1 MFIRGLISLQTDVL
15 MELKEVTAGYPGH
28 VALKDISFRV
38 KKKEAIAVVGPN
50 GGGKS
55 TLLKV
60 IMGLIEPQRGE
71 VLILGEKPYKNHHLK
86 SKIAYL
92 PQQSTINPHFPAL
105 IEDIVQLG
113 LFSELGLL
121 KRPTKAH
128 KERVIASL
136 EKVDLQDMLGELY
149 EHLSGGQKQRVLI
162 ARAIVS
168 KPEIIMLDEPTTG
181 LDVFSQESILKVVR
195 ELTEEEHLTVIAV
208 THDQVFLRR
217 WAERVIQIQQQLT
230 FDGLASKFFQRGEE

>member
-92 PQQSTINPHFPAL
+92 Q
-105 IEDIVQLG
+105 
-113 LFSELGLL
+113 
-121 KRPTKAH
+121 
-128 KERVIASL
+128 VIAYS
-136 EKVDLQDMLGELY
+136 
-149 EHLSGGQKQRVLI
+149 SCC
-162 ARAIVS
+162 
-168 KPEIIMLDEPTTG
+168 
-181 LDVFSQESILKVVR
+181 
-195 ELTEEEHLTVIAV
+195 
-208 THDQVFLRR
+208 
-217 WAERVIQIQQQLT
+217 W
-230 FDGLASKFFQRGEE
+230 